1 MIETINKLKRVSRE
15 ILQETG
21 HEPDAAA
28 LAGRM
33 EIPEAKIRAMLQMV
47 REPISLDAPVGEN
60 DDTSMGDLVEDAA
73 AILPADAALH
83 ASMRD
88 AVSEALATLTPREA
102 KILRLRF
109 GIESS
114 TDHTLE
120 EVGAQFDVT
129 RERIRQIEA
138 QALRKLRH
146 PARSVRLRSF
156 CDEK

>member
-1 MIETINKLKRVSRE
+1 
-15 ILQETG
+15 
-21 HEPDAAA
+21 
-28 LAGRM
+28 
-33 EIPEAKIRAMLQMV
+33 MLQMV

-60 DDTSMGDLVEDAA
+60 DDTSVGDLVEDAA

-120 EVGAQFDVT
+120 EVGVQFDVT

-138 QALRKLRH
+138 QALRKLRR
-146 PARSVRLRSF
+146 PARSERLRSF
-156 CDEK
+156 LDQE